1 MEFNDLTEE
10 QKQQALSCKTP
21 EDILKLAQEEG
32 YELSDSELDS
42 IAGGWNEPCN
52 DHCPNLYK

>member
-1 MEFNDLTEE
+1 MELNELTEE
-10 QKQQALSCKTP
+10 QKQKVLNCKTP
-21 EDILKLAQEEG
+21 EDILELAKEEG

-52 DHCPNLYK
+52 HCANLYK